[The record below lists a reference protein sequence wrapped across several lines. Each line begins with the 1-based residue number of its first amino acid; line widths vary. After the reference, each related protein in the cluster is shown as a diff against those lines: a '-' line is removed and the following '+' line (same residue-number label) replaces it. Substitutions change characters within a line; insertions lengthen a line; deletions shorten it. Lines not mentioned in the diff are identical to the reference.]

1 MASFGGPL
9 PVERRKA
16 MAYAATSALIL
27 SSGLVAG
34 AAVGGFNVLG
44 FGGQFSS
51 VVAGAEGTTPTTA
64 ATASEQ
70 ATTPPPIYVTKY
82 SIVDDYVVVTTA
94 SPTTAAPLVAAAAA
108 AAPAAQTTTAVTQAA
123 SSSSDAGFPSFDF
136 APVDDDPA
144 PSPTTNAPWWST
156 STTAGTPIPPKPADC
171 HDAKLEDDGWHCE
184 PDN

>member
-1 MASFGGPL
+1 
-9 PVERRKA
+9 VERRKA

-51 VVAGAEGTTPTTA
+51 VIAGAEGTVPTTA
-64 ATASEQ
+64 ATASEA

-94 SPTTAAPLVAAAAA
+94 TTAAPTTAAVAAA
-108 AAPAAQTTTAVTQAA
+108 AAPAASPTTPATQAA
-123 SSSSDAGFPSFDF
+123 PTAYPSFDVV
-136 APVDDDPA
+136 PSEEDPSSPDTTA
-144 PSPTTNAPWWST
+144 RSYTPTTTNSGYPSGVPSSWPADQPV
-156 STTAGTPIPPKPADC
+156 PPKPANC
-171 HDAKLEDDGWHCE
+171 HDARLTLDGIWHCE
-184 PDN
+184 VDD

>member
-1 MASFGGPL
+1 M
-9 PVERRKA
+9 ERRKA
-16 MAYAATSALIL
+16 MAYAATSALVL

-51 VVAGAEGTTPTTA
+51 VVAGAEATTPATA
-64 ATASEQ
+64 APSSEQ

-94 SPTTAAPLVAAAAA
+94 SPTTAAAPAVAAAGAPAA
-108 AAPAAQTTTAVTQAA
+108 PAAPAAQPTTPVSQAE
-123 SSSSDAGFPSFDF
+123 SPDYPSYDI
-136 APVDDDPA
+136 APVYDDSTP
-144 PSPTTNAPWWST
+144 PSTNAPGWST
-156 STTAGTPIPPKPADC
+156 STTAGTPIPPKPANC

-184 PDN
+184 VDD

>member
-1 MASFGGPL
+1 
-9 PVERRKA
+9 VERRKA

-51 VVAGAEGTTPTTA
+51 VIAGAEETTPTTA
-64 ATASEQ
+64 ATSSEQ

-94 SPTTAAPLVAAAAA
+94 SPTTAAPLVAAAAVA
-108 AAPAAQTTTAVTQAA
+108 APVAPAAQTTTAVTQAA
-123 SSSSDAGFPSFDF
+123 PSSGDVGFPSFDF
-136 APVDDDPA
+136 APVDDDAAPPA
-144 PSPTTNAPWWST
+144 TNAPYWST
-156 STTAGTPIPPKPADC
+156 STTAAGTPVPPKPANC
-171 HDAKLEDDGWHCE
+171 REARLGPDGWHC
-184 PDN
+184 DDD